1 MKQLGVGIIGAGI
14 MGTTHA
20 KACQEHP
27 NLRVVGVADVLK
39 EKAEK
44 LAKEVGAQVYTDY
57 EKMLKNEEIEVVFV
71 TTPDHLHKEPAIAA
85 ADAEKH
91 LWIEKPLATRIEDA
105 REMLSALG
113 KAQRKGVK
121 ITVQFSTRWYPFYEA
136 ARLVVAEGYLGDP
149 SSSSM
154 TISDRIDVP
163 MSMWGGPSKTWAKYS
178 TVADFLTCYS
188 VDLIRTISGKEAKT
202 VYAKSSS
209 KVLKFTPDFYQAI
222 VTFEDEFHVFF
233 ESSWILARTKPIL
246 SEHHLNF
253 VCSEGTMQ
261 YTHANT
267 TFATHAVGGGEIF
280 FTEESS
286 IDQLREIQEKLRKE
300 GIISRIIWESER
312 ERLYGER
319 VKLRECNRALWVPAD
334 APHKVMHHQGGQLNN
349 FVHSILEDEEPY
361 VTLMDGY
368 RSAEVVCAI
377 KRSAE
382 TGEMVEL

>member
-14 MGTTHA
+14 MGATHA
-20 KACQEHP
+20 KACKAHSK
-27 NLRVVGVADVLK
+27 LKVVGVADVLK
-39 EKAEK
+39 EKAET
-44 LAKEVGAQVYTDY
+44 LAKEVGAKAYTDFK
-57 EKMLKNEEIEVVFV
+57 EMLKNEEIEIVFV

-105 REMLSALG
+105 KEMLNVLE
-113 KAQRKGVK
+113 KAQKKGIK

-149 SSSSM
+149 ASSVM
-154 TISDRIDVP
+154 IISDRIDVP
-163 MSMWGGPSKTWAKYS
+163 MSMWGGPSKTWAKHS

-188 VDLIRTISGKEAKT
+188 VDLIRTISGREAKT
-202 VYAKSSS
+202 VYARSAS

-222 VTFEDEFHVFF
+222 VTFEDEFQVYF

-267 TFATHAVGGGEIF
+267 TFATHSIGGGEIF
-280 FTEESS
+280 FAESSS
-286 IDQLREIQEKLRKE
+286 IDMLREIQEKLRKG

-312 ERLYGER
+312 ETSYRGM
-319 VKLRECNRALWVPAD
+319 VKLKECNRALWIPAN
-334 APHKVMHHQGGQLNN
+334 APHKVTHHQGSQLNN

-361 VTLMDGY
+361 VTLKDGY
-368 RSAEVVCAI
+368 RAAEVVCAI

-382 TGEMVEL
+382 TGEIVNL

>member
-14 MGTTHA
+14 MGGKHA
-20 KACQEHP
+20 DECVAHP
-27 NLRVVGVADVLK
+27 NLKVVGVADVLK
-39 EKAEK
+39 GKAER
-44 LAKEVGAQVYTDY
+44 LAGKVGAKAYTDY
-57 EKMLKNEEIEVVFV
+57 RKMLRDEEIEVVFV

-85 ADAEKH
+85 AEAGKH
-91 LWIEKPLATRIEDA
+91 LWIEKPLATKIEDA
-105 REMLSALG
+105 KEMVDALG
-113 KAQRKGVK
+113 KAQKKGVK
-121 ITVQFSTRWYPFYEA
+121 ITVQFTIRWYPFYEA
-136 ARLVVAEGYLGDP
+136 ARLAVAEGYLGEP

-154 TISDRIDVP
+154 VISDRIDVP
-163 MSMWGGPSKTWAKYS
+163 MSMWGGPSKTWAKNS
-178 TVADFLTCYS
+178 TVADFLICYS

-202 VYAKSSS
+202 VYARSAS

-222 VTFEDEFHVFF
+222 VTFEDDFQVYF

-280 FTEESS
+280 FSEDSS
-286 IDQLREIQEKLRKE
+286 IDLLREIQGKLSKG
-300 GIISRIIWESER
+300 GIISRIVWESER
-312 ERLYGER
+312 ESPYGETL
-319 VKLRECNRALWVPAD
+319 KLKECNRAIWIPAD
-334 APHKVMHHQGGQLNN
+334 APHEVTHHQGSQLNN
-349 FVHSILEDEEPY
+349 FVHSILRDEEPY

-382 TGEMVEL
+382 TGEVVNL

>member
-1 MKQLGVGIIGAGI
+1 MRELGVGIIGAGI

-20 KACQEHP
+20 RACKAHP
-27 NLRVVGVADVLK
+27 NLKVLGVADVLK
-39 EKAEK
+39 GRAEK
-44 LAKEVGAQVYTDY
+44 LAGEVGAEAYTDFR
-57 EKMLKNEEIEVVFV
+57 KMLRDEEIEVVFV

-91 LWIEKPLATRIEDA
+91 LWIEKPLATKIEDA
-105 REMLSALG
+105 KEMLSALE
-113 KAQRKGVK
+113 KAQKKGVK
-121 ITVQFSTRWYPFYEA
+121 ITVQFQTRWRPFYEA
-136 ARLVVAEGYLGDP
+136 ARLVVAEGYVGDP
-149 SSSSM
+149 VSSSM

-163 MSMWGGPSKTWAKYS
+163 MSMWGGPSKTWAKHS

-188 VDLIRTISGKEAKT
+188 VDLIRTVSGREAKA
-202 VYAKSSS
+202 VYARSAS

-222 VTFEDEFHVFF
+222 VTFEGDFQAYF

-253 VCSEGTMQ
+253 VCSGGTMQ

-280 FTEESS
+280 FTEDSS
-286 IDQLREIQEKLRKE
+286 IDILREIQERLREE

-312 ERLYGER
+312 ERLYGGM
-319 VKLRECNRALWVPAD
+319 VKLKECNRALWIPAG
-334 APHKVMHHQGGQLNN
+334 APHKIKHHHGGQLND

-382 TGEMVEL
+382 TGEVVKL

>member
-14 MGTTHA
+14 MGVKHA
-20 KACQEHP
+20 KACRKHL
-27 NLRVVGVADVLK
+27 NLKVIGVADVLEERAK
-39 EKAEK
+39 K
-44 LAKEVGAQVYTDY
+44 LAKEVGAKAYTDF
-57 EKMLKNEEIEVVFV
+57 KRMLKNEEIEVVFV

-91 LWIEKPLATRIEDA
+91 LWIEKPLATKVEDA
-105 REMLSALG
+105 KEMVNALE
-113 KAQRKGVK
+113 KAQKRGVK
-121 ITVQFSTRWYPFYEA
+121 ITVQFGTRWYPFYEA
-136 ARLVVAEGYLGDP
+136 ARLVAAEGYLGDP
-149 SSSSM
+149 VNSAM

-188 VDLIRTISGKEAKT
+188 VDLIRTVSGKEAKT
-202 VYAKSSS
+202 VYARSSS

-222 VTFEDEFHVFF
+222 VTFEDDFQVYF

-253 VCSEGTMQ
+253 VCSRGTMQ

-267 TFATHAVGGGEIF
+267 TFATYAVGGGEIF
-280 FTEESS
+280 FMEDSS
-286 IDQLREIQEKLRKE
+286 IDMLREIQEKLRKG

-312 ERLYGER
+312 ERPYGEM
-319 VKLRECNRALWVPAD
+319 VKLKECNRALWIPAN
-334 APHKVMHHQGGQLNN
+334 APHKVTHHQGSQLNN

-382 TGEMVEL
+382 TGEIVKL